1 MFFSR
6 VRQQRV
12 ARPVVEGGNPQ
23 GGKTCDIRP
32 SQFRMDGEF
41 VPRFCAHLP
50 SDLHEFARALPR
62 QAGACSFGTVVHFDG
77 AQGRALP
84 QRLVDEGANH
94 LQRLVAGHARRK
106 TVVDQHVC
114 TVRNDI
120 SARSATD
127 AHNGQGLRVG
137 ESVHEAFGVTE
148 GGDRGDDGG
157 EGVDRIIT
165 SPGARGVRGFSL
177 SADADAQG
185 SVAAPFDV
193 GGGGFAEERQIRLKP
208 LGVGA
213 GDSSQA
219 VEARVDFLVIVE
231 DPGDV
236 SRRVREGAGR
246 VECDGDSSEH
256 VDASAPAEEAVFPP
270 GAVGVGD
277 VVGDGNGVEV
287 AGDEDARGA
296 SLRGAR
302 EHGVS
307 VAQDFQVVAGAQCT
321 FHRVRDALFVAAF
334 RGNVNEFSGEG
345 NGVSHGE
352 FVRGDVHGVHG
363 VLSAVSSSLS
373 APRFPSQF
381 ALISGVKWCP
391 SRRRTRSFLL
401 AAPRPAP
408 EVFMTLDSALEA
420 RVLRWMEDDVDEA
433 SRAQL
438 AALLESAHTA
448 AAGSAG
454 DEASR
459 RAADTALQE
468 LQSAFAAPLAFGT
481 AGLRGAMGPGPGR
494 MNRAVVICAAYGL
507 SQVLREVVGE
517 RFRVVIGFD
526 ARHHSDEFARD
537 TAAVVTAAGGEA
549 LIMPHPAPTPVL
561 AYALRTYRADAGVMV
576 TASHNPARDNGYK
589 VYLGGRAV
597 SDEGQNVQIVA
608 PWDSR
613 IYEAMRQAP
622 PARAIPRA
630 TEGWA
635 TLPSSIVD
643 EYVQQVAASV
653 IALIEPAADS
663 TQNSGEEHLT
673 AATTHPPQPTP
684 HVNDAA
690 APLSAKPSLHLVTT
704 AMHGVGGAVLDEV
717 LRAVGFTD
725 IHPVQAQQDP
735 DPDFP
740 TVSFPNPEE
749 PGALDAALAQA
760 RRLDADL
767 VLANDPDADR
777 CSAAV
782 PDASVEGGWRQ
793 LSGDEIG
800 ALLGDFIASRY
811 AGEASAVLA
820 NSIVSSRLLSRIAE
834 SAGVAHTTT
843 LTGFKWIA
851 RTPRMVF
858 GYEEAIG
865 FCVFPQLVRDK
876 DGISAS
882 ALLASYAALLS
893 ENGSSVTHRLD
904 ELALE
909 HGVYAT
915 APLTIRVDD
924 LTDIA
929 RMMERLRSQG
939 VSSLAG
945 SPVSTVVDLARGWQH
960 LPATDGM
967 LFVSDLGD
975 RVIVRPSGTEP
986 KLKCY
991 CEVVV
996 PVVDGDLAGARSL
1009 ARERMG
1015 AVIADMRRALGVQ

>member
-1 MFFSR
+1 
-6 VRQQRV
+6 
-12 ARPVVEGGNPQ
+12 
-23 GGKTCDIRP
+23 
-32 SQFRMDGEF
+32 
-41 VPRFCAHLP
+41 
-50 SDLHEFARALPR
+50 
-62 QAGACSFGTVVHFDG
+62 
-77 AQGRALP
+77 
-84 QRLVDEGANH
+84 
-94 LQRLVAGHARRK
+94 
-106 TVVDQHVC
+106 
-114 TVRNDI
+114 
-120 SARSATD
+120 
-127 AHNGQGLRVG
+127 
-137 ESVHEAFGVTE
+137 
-148 GGDRGDDGG
+148 
-157 EGVDRIIT
+157 
-165 SPGARGVRGFSL
+165 
-177 SADADAQG
+177 
-185 SVAAPFDV
+185 
-193 GGGGFAEERQIRLKP
+193 
-208 LGVGA
+208 
-213 GDSSQA
+213 
-219 VEARVDFLVIVE
+219 
-231 DPGDV
+231 
-236 SRRVREGAGR
+236 
-246 VECDGDSSEH
+246 
-256 VDASAPAEEAVFPP
+256 
-270 GAVGVGD
+270 
-277 VVGDGNGVEV
+277 
-287 AGDEDARGA
+287 
-296 SLRGAR
+296 
-302 EHGVS
+302 
-307 VAQDFQVVAGAQCT
+307 
-321 FHRVRDALFVAAF
+321 
-334 RGNVNEFSGEG
+334 
-345 NGVSHGE
+345 
-352 FVRGDVHGVHG
+352 
-363 VLSAVSSSLS
+363 
-373 APRFPSQF
+373 
-381 ALISGVKWCP
+381 
-391 SRRRTRSFLL
+391 
-401 AAPRPAP
+401 
-408 EVFMTLDSALEA
+408 MTLDSALEA
-420 RVLRWMEDDVDEA
+420 HVLRWMEDDVDEA

-438 AALLESAHTA
+438 AALLESAHTS

-653 IALIEPAADS
+653 IALIEPTAQG
-663 TQNSGEEHLT
+663 TQSAQARL
-673 AATTHPPQPTP
+673 
-684 HVNDAA
+684 HVDDAA
-690 APLSAKPSLHLVTT
+690 ASLSAKPSLRLVTT

-834 SAGVAHTTT
+834 SAGVAHATT

-893 ENGSSVTHRLD
+893 ESGSSVTQRLD

-929 RMMERLRSQG
+929 RMMGRLRSQG
-939 VSSLAG
+939 VSALAG

-996 PVVDGDLAGARSL
+996 PVVDGDLAGVRSL

>member
-1 MFFSR
+1 
-6 VRQQRV
+6 
-12 ARPVVEGGNPQ
+12 
-23 GGKTCDIRP
+23 
-32 SQFRMDGEF
+32 
-41 VPRFCAHLP
+41 
-50 SDLHEFARALPR
+50 
-62 QAGACSFGTVVHFDG
+62 
-77 AQGRALP
+77 
-84 QRLVDEGANH
+84 
-94 LQRLVAGHARRK
+94 
-106 TVVDQHVC
+106 
-114 TVRNDI
+114 
-120 SARSATD
+120 
-127 AHNGQGLRVG
+127 
-137 ESVHEAFGVTE
+137 
-148 GGDRGDDGG
+148 
-157 EGVDRIIT
+157 
-165 SPGARGVRGFSL
+165 
-177 SADADAQG
+177 
-185 SVAAPFDV
+185 
-193 GGGGFAEERQIRLKP
+193 
-208 LGVGA
+208 
-213 GDSSQA
+213 
-219 VEARVDFLVIVE
+219 
-231 DPGDV
+231 
-236 SRRVREGAGR
+236 
-246 VECDGDSSEH
+246 
-256 VDASAPAEEAVFPP
+256 
-270 GAVGVGD
+270 
-277 VVGDGNGVEV
+277 
-287 AGDEDARGA
+287 
-296 SLRGAR
+296 
-302 EHGVS
+302 
-307 VAQDFQVVAGAQCT
+307 
-321 FHRVRDALFVAAF
+321 
-334 RGNVNEFSGEG
+334 
-345 NGVSHGE
+345 
-352 FVRGDVHGVHG
+352 
-363 VLSAVSSSLS
+363 
-373 APRFPSQF
+373 
-381 ALISGVKWCP
+381 
-391 SRRRTRSFLL
+391 
-401 AAPRPAP
+401 
-408 EVFMTLDSALEA
+408 
-420 RVLRWMEDDVDEA
+420 
-433 SRAQL
+433 
-438 AALLESAHTA
+438 
-448 AAGSAG
+448 
-454 DEASR
+454 
-459 RAADTALQE
+459 
-468 LQSAFAAPLAFGT
+468 
-481 AGLRGAMGPGPGR
+481 
-494 MNRAVVICAAYGL
+494 
-507 SQVLREVVGE
+507 
-517 RFRVVIGFD
+517 
-526 ARHHSDEFARD
+526 
-537 TAAVVTAAGGEA
+537 
-549 LIMPHPAPTPVL
+549 MPHPAPTPVL

-653 IALIEPAADS
+653 IALIEPSAQG
-663 TQNSGEEHLT
+663 TQSAQARL
-673 AATTHPPQPTP
+673 
-684 HVNDAA
+684 HVDDAA
-690 APLSAKPSLHLVTT
+690 APLSAKPSLRLVTT

-760 RRLDADL
+760 RRLNADL

-800 ALLGDFIASRY
+800 ALLGDFIASRH
-811 AGEASAVLA
+811 AGEASTVLA

-893 ENGSSVTHRLD
+893 ESGSSVTQRLD

-929 RMMERLRSQG
+929 RMMERLRSQR
-939 VSSLAG
+939 VSALAG

-996 PVVDGDLAGARSL
+996 PVVDGDLAGVRSL

>member
-1 MFFSR
+1 
-6 VRQQRV
+6 
-12 ARPVVEGGNPQ
+12 
-23 GGKTCDIRP
+23 
-32 SQFRMDGEF
+32 
-41 VPRFCAHLP
+41 
-50 SDLHEFARALPR
+50 
-62 QAGACSFGTVVHFDG
+62 
-77 AQGRALP
+77 
-84 QRLVDEGANH
+84 
-94 LQRLVAGHARRK
+94 
-106 TVVDQHVC
+106 
-114 TVRNDI
+114 
-120 SARSATD
+120 
-127 AHNGQGLRVG
+127 
-137 ESVHEAFGVTE
+137 
-148 GGDRGDDGG
+148 
-157 EGVDRIIT
+157 
-165 SPGARGVRGFSL
+165 
-177 SADADAQG
+177 
-185 SVAAPFDV
+185 
-193 GGGGFAEERQIRLKP
+193 
-208 LGVGA
+208 
-213 GDSSQA
+213 
-219 VEARVDFLVIVE
+219 
-231 DPGDV
+231 
-236 SRRVREGAGR
+236 
-246 VECDGDSSEH
+246 
-256 VDASAPAEEAVFPP
+256 
-270 GAVGVGD
+270 
-277 VVGDGNGVEV
+277 
-287 AGDEDARGA
+287 
-296 SLRGAR
+296 
-302 EHGVS
+302 
-307 VAQDFQVVAGAQCT
+307 
-321 FHRVRDALFVAAF
+321 
-334 RGNVNEFSGEG
+334 
-345 NGVSHGE
+345 
-352 FVRGDVHGVHG
+352 
-363 VLSAVSSSLS
+363 
-373 APRFPSQF
+373 
-381 ALISGVKWCP
+381 
-391 SRRRTRSFLL
+391 
-401 AAPRPAP
+401 
-408 EVFMTLDSALEA
+408 MTLDSALEA

-438 AALLESAHTA
+438 AALLESAHTS

-561 AYALRTYRADAGVMV
+561 AYALRAYRADAGVMV

-653 IALIEPAADS
+653 IALIEPSAQG
-663 TQNSGEEHLT
+663 TQSAQARL
-673 AATTHPPQPTP
+673 
-684 HVNDAA
+684 HVDDAA
-690 APLSAKPSLHLVTT
+690 APLSAKPSLRLVTT

-760 RRLDADL
+760 RRLNADL

-800 ALLGDFIASRY
+800 ALLGDFIASRH
-811 AGEASAVLA
+811 AGEASTVLA

-893 ENGSSVTHRLD
+893 ESGSSVTQRLD

-929 RMMERLRSQG
+929 RMMERLRSQR
-939 VSSLAG
+939 VSALAG

>member
-1 MFFSR
+1 
-6 VRQQRV
+6 
-12 ARPVVEGGNPQ
+12 
-23 GGKTCDIRP
+23 
-32 SQFRMDGEF
+32 
-41 VPRFCAHLP
+41 
-50 SDLHEFARALPR
+50 
-62 QAGACSFGTVVHFDG
+62 
-77 AQGRALP
+77 
-84 QRLVDEGANH
+84 
-94 LQRLVAGHARRK
+94 
-106 TVVDQHVC
+106 
-114 TVRNDI
+114 
-120 SARSATD
+120 
-127 AHNGQGLRVG
+127 
-137 ESVHEAFGVTE
+137 
-148 GGDRGDDGG
+148 
-157 EGVDRIIT
+157 
-165 SPGARGVRGFSL
+165 
-177 SADADAQG
+177 
-185 SVAAPFDV
+185 
-193 GGGGFAEERQIRLKP
+193 
-208 LGVGA
+208 
-213 GDSSQA
+213 
-219 VEARVDFLVIVE
+219 
-231 DPGDV
+231 
-236 SRRVREGAGR
+236 
-246 VECDGDSSEH
+246 
-256 VDASAPAEEAVFPP
+256 
-270 GAVGVGD
+270 
-277 VVGDGNGVEV
+277 
-287 AGDEDARGA
+287 
-296 SLRGAR
+296 
-302 EHGVS
+302 
-307 VAQDFQVVAGAQCT
+307 
-321 FHRVRDALFVAAF
+321 
-334 RGNVNEFSGEG
+334 
-345 NGVSHGE
+345 
-352 FVRGDVHGVHG
+352 
-363 VLSAVSSSLS
+363 
-373 APRFPSQF
+373 
-381 ALISGVKWCP
+381 
-391 SRRRTRSFLL
+391 
-401 AAPRPAP
+401 
-408 EVFMTLDSALEA
+408 MTLDSVLEA

-438 AALLESAHTA
+438 AALLESARTS

-653 IALIEPAADS
+653 IALIEPSAQG
-663 TQNSGEEHLT
+663 TQSAQARL
-673 AATTHPPQPTP
+673 
-684 HVNDAA
+684 HVDDAA
-690 APLSAKPSLHLVTT
+690 APLSAKPSLRLVTT

-760 RRLDADL
+760 RRLNADL

-793 LSGDEIG
+793 LLGDEIG

-929 RMMERLRSQG
+929 RMMGRLRSQG
-939 VSSLAG
+939 VSALAG

-996 PVVDGDLAGARSL
+996 PVVDGDLAGVRSL